1 MGLALGALLG
11 QVLVDPRPIRR
22 RKETYLFVAAAAILL
37 ALGFALQKTRGY
49 VSLLNRAS
57 RAIEQHR
64 LNDASKD
71 LEQVVA
77 HNPKNTM
84 ALVLLGNVY
93 LQQKDY
99 PRAEST
105 LKKAAAT
112 DPGNLGVQYNL
123 GLLYESTGRFEEA
136 RVIFDKLTA
145 KDPDDDA
152 AWVLLG
158 SRPGRPRSRSRR
170 YRRLYES
177 HRRKPEERRSL
188 PRTRPRP
195 IKIAEVG

>member
-1 MGLALGALLG
+1 
-11 QVLVDPRPIRR
+11 
-22 RKETYLFVAAAAILL
+22 
-37 ALGFALQKTRGY
+37 
-49 VSLLNRAS
+49 
-57 RAIEQHR
+57 
-64 LNDASKD
+64 
-71 LEQVVA
+71 
-77 HNPKNTM
+77 M

-123 GLLYESTGRFEEA
+123 GLLYESTNRFEEA

-152 AWVLLG
+152 AWVLLE
-158 SRPGRPRSRSRR
+158 PPWTALVAKL
-170 YRRLYES
+170 RLS
-177 HRRKPEERRSL
+177 TPIRKRSL
-188 PRTRPRP
+188 PTRRTPKP
-195 IKIAEVG
+195 SANSASPN